1 MKALNPILAILVL
14 VVSVN
19 LTAPAQGTGGI
30 QLLPEE
36 KVSKL
41 LPATVFLDGENPPTQ
56 ARNTFL
62 AQMPNG
68 KLLLF
73 TMIDTTGYSAAYQEK
88 YIGVFLAQSAFK
100 LGSATL
106 QPGAYGFGRKKTTVG
121 SQEAVTFLLYDIGG
135 GKVAEI
141 PAGKQEN
148 LRPLKVVQLIVAQ
161 DGSARFYLGPYYT
174 SISAAP

>member
-1 MKALNPILAILVL
+1 MKALNRLLTVLILLI
-14 VVSVN
+14 SVN
-19 LTAPAQGTGGI
+19 LAAGAQGNGGI

-88 YIGVFLAQSAFK
+88 YIGAFLAQSAFK

-106 QPGAYGFGRKKTTVG
+106 QPGAYGFGRKK
-121 SQEAVTFLLYDIGG
+121 SSADSVTFFLYDIGG
-135 GKVAEI
+135 NKVAEV
-141 PAGKQEN
+141 PTQKQED
-148 LRPLKVVQLIVAQ
+148 LRPLKVVQLTVEK
-161 DGSARFYLGPYYT
+161 DGSARFYLGPYYA